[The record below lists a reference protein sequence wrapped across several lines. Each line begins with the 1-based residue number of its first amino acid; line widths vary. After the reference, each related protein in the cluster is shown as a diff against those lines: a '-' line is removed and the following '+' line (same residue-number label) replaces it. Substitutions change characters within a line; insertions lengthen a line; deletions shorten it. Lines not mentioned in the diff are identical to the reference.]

1 MTSAAASSLPP
12 FVEDAGAAE
21 ARRRR
26 NIERWKA
33 RSRQIHFFRRALP
46 AAIAV
51 ILVSLAGWVLV
62 RSILTSMGDLK
73 NATSTIHMTNA
84 HFYGRDENGH
94 PYVMSAAEATR
105 SDRDMQRIA
114 LNKVQ
119 LNFDAG
125 GANKNSHI
133 SADHGVYREDD
144 RILRLRGNVIM
155 KDQSGNTF
163 VTDQAVVNTVNNS
176 IQGQD
181 HVQGA
186 GPMGA
191 VASDS
196 YAVYDKGA
204 TVVFQGHVHSQIK
217 HR

>member
-1 MTSAAASSLPP
+1 VTSAATTSLNP
-12 FVEDAGAAE
+12 VTDDSGAE

-26 NIERWKA
+26 NMGRWRR

-51 ILVSLAGWVLV
+51 ILVGLLGWVLL
-62 RSILTSMGDLK
+62 RGFLTRMGDLK
-73 NATSTIHMTNA
+73 SATSTIHMTNA
-84 HFYGRDENGH
+84 HFFGRDENGR
-94 PYVMSAAEATR
+94 PYVLSATEATR

-114 LNKVQ
+114 LSKLQ
-119 LNFDAG
+119 MNFDSG
-125 GANKNSHI
+125 SANQNSHI

-144 RILRLRGNVIM
+144 RILRLRDHVVM
-155 KDQSGNTF
+155 RDQTGNTF

-176 IQGQD
+176 
-181 HVQGA
+181 VQGRDNVNGW
-186 GPMGA
+186 GPLGSVTA
-191 VASDS
+191 DS

-204 TVVFQGHVHSQIK
+204 TVVFQGHVHSTIK

>member
-1 MTSAAASSLPP
+1 MTSAAAPSLPP
-12 FVEDAGAAE
+12 FAEDAGAE

-33 RSRQIHFFRRALP
+33 RSRQIRFFRKALP

-51 ILVSLAGWVLV
+51 ILVGLGGWVLV
-62 RSILTSMGDLK
+62 RSILTQMGDIK
-73 NATSTIHMTNA
+73 SATSTIHMTNA
-84 HFYGRDENGH
+84 RFYGRDENGR
-94 PYVMSAAEATR
+94 PYVLSAAEATR
-105 SDRDMQRIA
+105 SDRDMQRIT
-114 LNKVQ
+114 LSKVR

-125 GANKNSHI
+125 GANKDSHI

-163 VTDQAVVNTVNNS
+163 VTDKAVVNTVNNS
-176 IQGQD
+176 VVGQE